1 MHKIIAQR
9 AKVCAGHLVTT
20 TGWKDGHPQRLAVVC
35 VCVVTLAAVIHAQGD
50 AMMEDLQ
57 S

>member
-20 TGWKDGHPQRLAVVC
+20 TGWEDGHAQRITV

-50 AMMEDLQ
+50 AMMEGLQ